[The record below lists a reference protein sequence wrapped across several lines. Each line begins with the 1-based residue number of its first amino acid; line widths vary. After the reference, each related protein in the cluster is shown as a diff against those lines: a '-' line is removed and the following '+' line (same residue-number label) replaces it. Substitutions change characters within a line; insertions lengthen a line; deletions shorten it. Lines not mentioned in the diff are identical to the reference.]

1 MQTTDKTILVTG
13 GAGYIGSHCVQQL
26 LAEGR
31 RVVVLDD
38 LSTGFRELIL
48 TDDFVEGST
57 LDGDVLARIFRRYD
71 IGLVMHFAASAYVG
85 ESVTDPA
92 RYYRNN
98 VQGTLSLLDAMKTAG
113 VNRLVFSSSCA
124 VYGNPNTLP
133 LTETHPLN
141 PVNPYGFTKRVAEAL
156 LADYARAYDF
166 RSVSLRY
173 FNAAG
178 ADPHGRVGEMHN
190 PETHLIPCILQ
201 VVRGEREAVTIFGTD
216 YDTPDGTC
224 IRDYVHV
231 DDIARA
237 HRLAMAHLEAG
248 GDTRVYNLGTSCGHS
263 VREVIAVCESVTGA
277 TIPVREEARR
287 PGDPP
292 RLTADAGRIEREQ
305 GWKPQ
310 YTELNAM
317 VETAWRWH
325 NRQKLPLAA
334 R

>member
-1 MQTTDKTILVTG
+1 MNAADKSILVTG

-26 LAEGR
+26 LADGR

-57 LDGDVLARIFRRYD
+57 RDADVLARIFRRHD

-92 RYYRNN
+92 RYYENN
-98 VQGTLSLLDAMKTAG
+98 VLGTLSLLQAMRRAG
-113 VNRLVFSSSCA
+113 VNRMVFSSSCA
-124 VYGNPNTLP
+124 VYGEPAALP
-133 LTETHPLN
+133 LTEDHPLS
-141 PVNPYGFTKRVAEAL
+141 PVNPYGFTKRVAEAM
-156 LADYARAYDF
+156 LADFARAYDF

-178 ADPHGRVGEMHN
+178 ADPHGRLGEMHD

-201 VVRGEREAVTIFGTD
+201 VVNGDREAVTVYGAD

-224 IRDYVHV
+224 IRDYIHV
-231 DDIARA
+231 EDIAQA
-237 HRLAMAHLEAG
+237 HRLAMAHLEG
-248 GDTRVYNLGTSCGHS
+248 GGESRVYNLGTSHGHS
-263 VREVIAVCESVTGA
+263 VREVIAICRAVTGA
-277 TIPVREEARR
+277 EIPVREAPRR

-292 RLTADAGRIEREQ
+292 RLTADAGRITREL
-305 GWKPQ
+305 GWKPA
-310 YTELNAM
+310 YTRLDAM

-325 NRQKLPLAA
+325 NRKNLLSLP